1 MNIRT
6 IDMFFSCEQDGE
18 SRIKAQDDVKEAKYM
33 KINELKEDDFGLD
46 SMKIAIRIIK
56 NGAEMQK

>member
-1 MNIRT
+1 
-6 IDMFFSCEQDGE
+6 MFFSCEQDGE
-18 SRIKAQDDVKEAKYM
+18 CRIKAQDDVKEAKYM